1 MGILGDIA
9 EFGINA
15 IKDSC
20 NDQSSKVFEL
30 DDTKVFTEFTSTNE
44 KMNSTIVTEE
54 NIKYDKSNTDS
65 LKSARA
71 IYEERIKEIDSQIE
85 TNYKKR
91 INLLESDIESVN
103 NENEKIKK
111 QYKNDMNKIE
121 EEDED
126 DNSDDTDAFLTGVA
140 IGTKLDE
147 YQAARVKGE
156 YMRSRFERFRKK

>member
-111 QYKNDMNKIE
+111 QYKNDMNKVE
-121 EEDED
+121 EED
-126 DNSDDTDAFLTGVA
+126 DNSDETDVFLTGVA